1 MKRIVYLAISCL
13 LLLPYAVY
21 ASVGDNVLP
30 PANTHV
36 DRHIAD
42 KTATTKLVYIDGK
55 PDDEATRQQYVDSIR
70 RIVSAFYYDQFRS
83 AQDPDSPTFLFLSKD
98 ANLTLGIGGGVRMRA
113 FYDWNGAMPTTAFS
127 PINIAIP
134 ADPASGKRFNATP
147 SGTYFNIRAIG
158 HNSVIGSYCL
168 YIEADFT
175 GYQGRDLKLKKSYA
189 MVRDFTIG
197 YATTTFSDPAALPAV
212 IDAAGPN
219 NKFSASNVLVR
230 YMPCFKK
237 HWYVAASVETP
248 QTAID
253 VLTPGVRAASNMA
266 PDFAAFLQYEWARGQ
281 HIRLSGVVR
290 SLSYLTTADS
300 RRHNLTGWGVQL
312 SGVARPETHL
322 SAYFTANY
330 GHGYAGLGGDLIN
343 GAYDLVADPSA
354 PGTLYAP
361 ASFGWC
367 AGLQYNFRPDLFAT
381 VAASETRYLPRDGQ
395 PGNEYKYGIF
405 GCANLFWMIM
415 PRLTVAAE
423 FDWGKRANFS
433 GETKCA
439 ERVNLSC
446 MFTF

>member
-1 MKRIVYLAISCL
+1 MKKIVSLAISL
-13 LLLPYAVY
+13 LLLPAVAFAADS
-21 ASVGDNVLP
+21 ASGDILP
-30 PANTHV
+30 ADTHV
-36 DRHIAD
+36 DQHIAD
-42 KTATTKLVYIDGK
+42 KAATTKLIYIDGK
-55 PDDEATRQQYVDSIR
+55 PADEAIRQHYVDSIR
-70 RIVSAFYYDQFRS
+70 RIVTEFYYDQFRS
-83 AQDPDSPTFLFLSKD
+83 AQDPDSPTFLFMSKE
-98 ANLTLGIGGGVRMRA
+98 ANMTLGIGGGVRMRA
-113 FYDWNGAMPTTAFS
+113 FYDWNGAMPTSAFS

-134 ADPASGKRFNATP
+134 ADPASSKRFNATP
-147 SGTYFNIRAIG
+147 SGTYFNLRAIG
-158 HNSVIGSYCL
+158 HNTVIGSYGL

-230 YMPCFKK
+230 YMPRFKR
-237 HWYVAASVETP
+237 HWYLALSVETP

-253 VLTPGVRAASNMA
+253 AMAEGVRAASNMA

-281 HIRLSGVVR
+281 HVRLSGVVR
-290 SLSYLTTADS
+290 SLSYLTVADS
-300 RRHNLTGWGVQL
+300 KRHNLTGWGIQF
-312 SGVARPETHL
+312 SGVARPETHI

-343 GAYDLVADPSA
+343 GAYDLVADPAA

-361 ASFGWC
+361 AAFGWC
-367 AGLQYNFRPDLFAT
+367 AGLQYNFRPNLFAT
-381 VAASETRYLPRDGQ
+381 LAASETRYLPRDGQ

-405 GCANLFWMIM
+405 GCANIFWMIM

-433 GETKCA
+433 GATKCA
-439 ERVNLSC
+439 ERANLSC